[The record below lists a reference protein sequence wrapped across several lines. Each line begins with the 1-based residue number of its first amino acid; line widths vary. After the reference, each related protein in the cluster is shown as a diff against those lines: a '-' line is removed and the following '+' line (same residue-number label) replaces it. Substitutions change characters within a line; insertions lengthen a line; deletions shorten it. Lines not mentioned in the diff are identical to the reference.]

1 MLEQQRDRKRPVVE
15 YRNFARN
22 LTLVHFAL
30 GPVIVLLL
38 LLHGLFLTAA
48 SVLLWF
54 LISIGLLAGM
64 MRRMEWC
71 RTVVGISMVVF
82 AGLGAIFITRIM
94 PELPKPTK
102 PLLDRG
108 VLPLWGVAVT
118 VVYFA
123 LGGIMLVSNRVRRA
137 TALGFGLWDQ

>member
-1 MLEQQRDRKRPVVE
+1 MLEQQRDRKRPVLE

-22 LTLVHFAL
+22 LTLVHFAVA
-30 GPVIVLLL
+30 PMIVLLL
-38 LLHGLFLTAA
+38 LLHELFLVAA
-48 SVLLWF
+48 CVLLWF

-71 RTVVGISMVVF
+71 RPLVGIMMVLF
-82 AGLGAIFITRIM
+82 AGISAVFITRVVPDM
-94 PELPKPTK
+94 PKPTK
-102 PLLDRG
+102 PLLDRS

-118 VVYFA
+118 FVYFA
-123 LGGIMLVSNRVRRA
+123 MGAVVLVSNRVRRA